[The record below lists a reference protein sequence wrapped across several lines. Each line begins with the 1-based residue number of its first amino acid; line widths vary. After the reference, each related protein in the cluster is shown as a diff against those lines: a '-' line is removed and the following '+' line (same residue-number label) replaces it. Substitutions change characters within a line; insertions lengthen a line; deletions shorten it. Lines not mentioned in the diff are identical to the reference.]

1 MPEVKNSAGRAAA
14 GHPVDN
20 ALAPNRPPARPM
32 ARPVT
37 HLGDFTAD
45 ARVLAL
51 MAMALVVGVGGVA
64 AAWILTR
71 LIALCANLAY
81 RHAIGFTVP
90 QMADLT
96 LGLGSILIPVIGGLI
111 IGLMARYGSEKI
123 RGHGIPEAME
133 AILYGKSRMD
143 PKIAV
148 LKPLSSAISIGSGGP
163 FGAEGPIIMT
173 GGAIGSL
180 FAQLFHLSAAER
192 KTLLVAGAASGMTAI
207 FGTPLAAV
215 LIAVELLLFEW
226 KPRSFLPVTV
236 AVIVSA
242 VLRNVAMDPAPL
254 FAMTPLADLSWPI
267 FPVAAGLGLCA
278 GLLGGLLS
286 LALYAIED
294 LFHKLP
300 LHWMWWPALGGIV
313 VGIGGLIDPAAL
325 SVGYVN
331 IKHMLQGDAVLQA
344 TLLLLV
350 VKAVIWVVALGSGTS
365 GGVLAPLLMIGGALG
380 FAIGSVIPGGQPALY
395 AMFGMAAMMAGT
407 MRAPLTASLF
417 AVELTG
423 NYVALLPVLAACAA
437 AYAVTV
443 LLLKRSI
450 LTEKI
455 ARRGHHI
462 SQEYGLDPFEL
473 IRIRDVMVRNVD
485 TLSSGMTVAAAIEF
499 FTGEAVRHRAYPVVD
514 DGGLLRGMVTRA
526 DVLTWTRQD
535 LADCDPA
542 TTSLADFV
550 SDAGLPVAHPE
561 DLVGSAA
568 DLMAYQEIGRLAVT
582 DRASGRLVGLVARRD
597 LLQARSQ
604 MRRQEVERGAFLL
617 RGKSGASTSVPMPSE
632 LGR

>member
-1 MPEVKNSAGRAAA
+1 MSNPPQSTVHGA
-14 GHPVDN
+14 
-20 ALAPNRPPARPM
+20 RPPA
-32 ARPVT
+32 V

-45 ARVLAL
+45 RRVLML
-51 MAMALVVGVGGVA
+51 MAMALVVGAGGVF
-64 AAWILTR
+64 AAWALTR
-71 LIALCANLAY
+71 LIALCSNLAY
-81 RHAIGFTVP
+81 LGRLGFSMP
-90 QMADLT
+90 HLADMA
-96 LGLGSILIPVIGGLI
+96 LGLGTIAIPVIGGLI

-133 AILYGKSRMD
+133 AILFGKSRMD

-148 LKPLSSAISIGSGGP
+148 LKPLSSAISIGTGGP

-192 KTLLVAGAASGMTAI
+192 KTLLVAGAAAGMTAI

-215 LIAVELLLFEW
+215 LLAVELLLFEW

-236 AVIVSA
+236 AVIIA
-242 VLRNVAMDPAPL
+242 AAARHLAMDPAPL
-254 FAMTPLADLSWPI
+254 FPMTLLPSLAWPLFI
-267 FPVAAGLGLCA
+267 IAAAIGLVTGV
-278 GLLGGLLS
+278 LGGLLS
-286 LALYAIED
+286 ISLYAIED

-300 LHWMWWPALGGIV
+300 CHWMWWPAIGGIV
-313 VGIGGLIDPAAL
+313 VGIGGVIDPAAL

-331 IKHMLQGDAVLQA
+331 IQHMLQGDMLLRAV
-344 TLLLLV
+344 LLLLV

-380 FAIGSVIPGGQPALY
+380 FALGAVIPGGQPALF

-423 NYVALLPVLAACAA
+423 NYLALLPVLAACAA

-455 ARRGHHI
+455 ARRGLHI
-462 SQEYGLDPFEL
+462 SQEYGIDPFDL
-473 IRIRDVMVRNVD
+473 ARISDVMVREVD
-485 TLSSGMTVAAAIEF
+485 TVPATMTIAAAIDF
-499 FTGEAVRHRAYPVVD
+499 FTGDPMDEAVRHRAYPVVD
-514 DGGLLRGMVTRA
+514 AQGVLRGMVSRA
-526 DVLTWTRQD
+526 DVLAWTCEPG
-535 LADCDPA
+535 LADSDPA
-542 TTSLADFV
+542 TTPLADLV
-550 SDAGLPVAHPE
+550 SDASLAVVHPE
-561 DLVGSAA
+561 DLVGAAA
-568 DLMAYQEIGRLAVT
+568 DLMAHNEIGRLPVT
-582 DRASGRLVGLVARRD
+582 DRASGRLVGLVARKD
-597 LLQARSQ
+597 LLQARTQ
-604 MRRQEVERGAFLL
+604 MRRLEQDRAALLL
-617 RGKSGASTSVPMPSE
+617 RGKAAGKPAVPVPSE

>member
-1 MPEVKNSAGRAAA
+1 MTSSRTSSNAAA
-14 GHPVDN
+14 I
-20 ALAPNRPPARPM
+20 APARP
-32 ARPVT
+32 AADRRPAV

-45 ARVLAL
+45 RRVLML
-51 MAMALVVGVGGVA
+51 MAMALVVGAGGVF
-64 AAWILTR
+64 AAWVLTR
-71 LIALCANLAY
+71 LIALCGNLAY
-81 RHAIGFTVP
+81 RGAVGFSMPHLADMALGIGTI
-90 QMADLT
+90 A
-96 LGLGSILIPVIGGLI
+96 IPVIGGLV

-133 AILYGKSRMD
+133 AILFGKSRMD

-148 LKPLSSAISIGSGGP
+148 LKPLSSAISIGTGGP

-192 KTLLVAGAASGMTAI
+192 KTLLVAGAAAGMTAI

-215 LIAVELLLFEW
+215 LLAVELLLFEW

-236 AVIVSA
+236 AVIVA
-242 VLRNVAMDPAPL
+242 TAARPLAMDAAPL
-254 FAMTPLADLSWPI
+254 FPMTPLPSLAWPLFVI
-267 FPVAAGLGLCA
+267 AAAIGLVTGV
-278 GLLGGLLS
+278 LGGLLS
-286 LALYAIED
+286 ISLYAIED

-300 LHWMWWPALGGIV
+300 CHWMWWPAIGGIV
-313 VGIGGLIDPAAL
+313 VGIGGVIDPAAL

-331 IKHMLQGDAVLQA
+331 IQHMLQGDMLLRAV
-344 TLLLLV
+344 LLLLV

-380 FAIGSVIPGGQPALY
+380 FVLGAVVPASHGLGGQPALF

-423 NYVALLPVLAACAA
+423 NYLALLPVLAACAA

-455 ARRGHHI
+455 ARRGLHI
-462 SQEYGLDPFEL
+462 SQEYGIDPFDL
-473 IRIRDVMVRNVD
+473 ARIRDVMVRAVD
-485 TLSSGMTVAAAIEF
+485 TVPATMTIAAAIDF
-499 FTGEAVRHRAYPVVD
+499 FTGDSAAGETRHRAYPVID
-514 DGGLLRGMVTRA
+514 AQGMLRGMVSRA
-526 DVLTWTRQD
+526 DVLAWTRD
-535 LADCDPA
+535 AGFADSDPA
-542 TTSLADFV
+542 TIALADLI
-550 SDAGLPVAHPE
+550 SDAGLAVVHPE
-561 DLVGSAA
+561 DLVGTAA
-568 DLMAYQEIGRLAVT
+568 DLMAQSEIGRLPVT
-582 DRASGRLVGLVARRD
+582 DRASGRLVGLVARKD
-597 LLQARSQ
+597 LLQARTQ
-604 MRRQEVERGAFLL
+604 MRRLEQERAALLL
-617 RGKSGASTSVPMPSE
+617 RGKPAKKPAVPVPSE